1 MDKLQEE
8 KYRNDLKNLENSLR
22 KELSETS
29 KILENNKSFDS
40 QQSVEIFVQ
49 LLSKQKQINETA
61 YNQYDKLSEKFIEEC
76 TDDVRQK
83 KTEKYVLTMLV
94 DEVNE
99 QFSFYKSIQEKL
111 DRAIT
116 ELNKFLEEEREIN
129 KN

>member
-83 KTEKYVLTMLV
+83 KTEKYVLTLLV